1 MEIATTYGNS
11 RGNETGGNREST
23 GEDRLSG
30 RSLPHFLPLPQS
42 IYISVYIYICISLE
56 HANVY
61 ESNPSARLNPIGNAR
76 YSPCRPR
83 TAGRSGL

>member
-1 MEIATTYGNS
+1 MKIATTDGNS
-11 RGNETGGNREST
+11 HKNEIGGNRESID
-23 GEDRLSG
+23 GDRLNA
-30 RSLPHFLPLPQS
+30 RSFALSIS
-42 IYISVYIYICISLE
+42 IYLFVSLFISISLSLSM

-61 ESNPSARLNPIGNAR
+61 RPNPSARLNPIGNAR

>member
-1 MEIATTYGNS
+1 MEIATTDGNS
-11 RGNETGGNREST
+11 RGNETDGNREST
-23 GEDRLSG
+23 DGDRLNA
-30 RSLPHFLPLPQS
+30 RSLSLPLNLS
-42 IYISVYIYICISLE
+42 LAISLSRPI

-61 ESNPSARLNPIGNAR
+61 KPNPSARLNPIGNAR